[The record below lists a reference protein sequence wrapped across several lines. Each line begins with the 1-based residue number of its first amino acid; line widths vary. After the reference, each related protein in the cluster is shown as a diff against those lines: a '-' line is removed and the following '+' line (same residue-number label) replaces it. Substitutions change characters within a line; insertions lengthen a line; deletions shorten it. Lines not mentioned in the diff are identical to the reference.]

1 MVIPHATALFFSK
14 EDSHTLHRQKAVR
27 VARPPLKHVLQAG
40 GCLVMA
46 TTAIFDEY
54 CKA

>member
-14 EDSHTLHRQKAVR
+14 EDSQNLYRQKAVR
-27 VARPPLKHVLQAG
+27 VARPPLKHVLQVG

-46 TTAIFDEY
+46 TTTIFDEC

>member
-1 MVIPHATALFFSK
+1 MVIPHATALFFLE
-14 EDSHTLHRQKAVR
+14 EDSQNLYWQKAVR
-27 VARPPLKHVLQAG
+27 VARPPLKHVLQVG

-54 CKA
+54 YKA